1 MKIDNFGG
9 GEIGRSD
16 NLGGETSFTIEN
28 SPFAFKILSESL
40 YSHKIQSV
48 IRELS
53 TNAADEHVSSGKG
66 DIPFDVHVPTG
77 FEPYFSIRDYGA
89 GLSEA
94 DATTLYTTFFKS
106 TKRNDNAVTGCL
118 GLGSKSPF
126 AVTDSFTIE
135 SFNGGIRTVYTC
147 FKDENF
153 FPKLVVLERGES
165 SEPTGV
171 RIQFPVSGSHW
182 DWKYEA
188 ARVYKFFAVKPNLN
202 FEISGTVLPAPL
214 LRGNGWAMYEDMH
227 ESYAV
232 MGNVAYPI
240 DFSAFKSDDELQK
253 DIIGDFRG
261 MTGFVFEFPLGAVS
275 FDPSRERL
283 TYNVATK
290 DAIFAAL
297 VALREEFKRSIES
310 SVSEASNLFEARM
323 KYAKVTNDLLK
334 HFDKRRKNGIGWM
347 ISDMVCKWNGRDL
360 FPTTLGHVVSLA
372 SVSGGVMHASKSPRR
387 QAVNINVFPDLSFD
401 FDRPTDIY
409 VIGKKTKS
417 VRRRARMK
425 VLENNDPI
433 MLVNH
438 EAADTMAQVL
448 GADDASV
455 FKSADDLPQV
465 PQGVSPSSSR
475 SRVVA
480 TDLDRSGRSFNLY
493 DLNAVD
499 KAQLSDLEGE
509 DAMYVIRNN
518 DSLELESSV
527 DWGLPELQGTNYRYL
542 TKTTFHQMLHIADKA
557 GFAMPKTLVILNRS
571 TAASV
576 RIADRGF
583 PNILTEMVDFFS
595 AHLSGKGFAELMED
609 SRVEYSYVDGEGVS
623 DWEVNDSAARN
634 MDRLLSVVGKLEV
647 SNYLTGTD
655 AEPNPAREF
664 ADFRERCAKDEST
677 VSWRIMELNVLDGD
691 LMTKRKLF
699 QTATDPHCK
708 NVVDDLRGLLN
719 RKVETNAHRK
729 FGFVAANKDT
739 VTAALNHL
747 HSAGL
752 LEGLHVRE
760 LPVAEF
766 NIISPS
772 GMMTGGNP
780 NSRWR

>member
-9 GEIGRSD
+9 GDIGRSD

-40 YSHKIQSV
+40 YSHKVQSV

-66 DIPFDVHVPTG
+66 DTPFDVHIPTG

-89 GLSEA
+89 GLSEE

-135 SFNGGIRTVYTC
+135 SFNGGFRTVYTC

-202 FEISGTVLPAPL
+202 VEVSGVVLPAPL
-214 LRGNGWAMYEDMH
+214 LRGKGWAMYEEMH

-240 DFSAFKSDDELQK
+240 DFSAFKSDDELQR

-283 TYNVATK
+283 AYNAATK

-297 VALREEFKRSIES
+297 VELREEFKRSIES

-347 ISDMVCKWNGRDL
+347 ISDMVCKWNGQDL

-372 SVSGGVMHASKSPRR
+372 SLSGGIMHASKSPRR
-387 QAVNINVFPDLSFD
+387 QAVNINVFPDISFD

-409 VIGKKTKS
+409 VVGKKTKG

-425 VLENNDPI
+425 VLENNVSI

-438 EAADTMAQVL
+438 DAADAVAQTL
-448 GADDASV
+448 GADDAGV
-455 FKSADDLPQV
+455 FKSADDLPQL

-475 SRVVA
+475 SRVAAV
-480 TDLDRSGRSFNLY
+480 DLDRSGRSFNLY
-493 DLNAVD
+493 DLSSVE

-527 DWGLPELQGTNYRYL
+527 DWGLPDLQGTNYRFL
-542 TKTTFHQMLHIADKA
+542 TKTTFNQMLHIADKA

-583 PNILTEMVDFFS
+583 PNIVTEVVDFFS
-595 AHLSGKGFAELMED
+595 AHLSDKGFAELMED

-623 DWEVNDSAARN
+623 DWEVSDSAARN
-634 MDRLLSVVGKLEV
+634 MDRLLSLVGKLEV
-647 SNYLTGTD
+647 SNHLTG

-664 ADFRERCAKDEST
+664 ADFRERGGKEEST
-677 VSWRIMELNVLDGD
+677 VSSRIMELNVMDGD
-691 LMTKRKLF
+691 LMTKRKMF
-699 QTATDPHCK
+699 QVSTDPHCR

-729 FGFVAANKDT
+729 FGFVSANSDK
-739 VTAALNHL
+739 VAAALNHL

-772 GMMTGGNP
+772 GMTVGGN
-780 NSRWR
+780 NSRG

>member
-1 MKIDNFGG
+1 
-9 GEIGRSD
+9 
-16 NLGGETSFTIEN
+16 
-28 SPFAFKILSESL
+28 
-40 YSHKIQSV
+40 
-48 IRELS
+48 
-53 TNAADEHVSSGKG
+53 
-66 DIPFDVHVPTG
+66 
-77 FEPYFSIRDYGA
+77 
-89 GLSEA
+89 
-94 DATTLYTTFFKS
+94 
-106 TKRNDNAVTGCL
+106 
-118 GLGSKSPF
+118 
-126 AVTDSFTIE
+126 
-135 SFNGGIRTVYTC
+135 
-147 FKDENF
+147 
-153 FPKLVVLERGES
+153 
-165 SEPTGV
+165 
-171 RIQFPVSGSHW
+171 
-182 DWKYEA
+182 
-188 ARVYKFFAVKPNLN
+188 
-202 FEISGTVLPAPL
+202 
-214 LRGNGWAMYEDMH
+214 
-227 ESYAV
+227 
-232 MGNVAYPI
+232 
-240 DFSAFKSDDELQK
+240 
-253 DIIGDFRG
+253 
-261 MTGFVFEFPLGAVS
+261 
-275 FDPSRERL
+275 
-283 TYNVATK
+283 
-290 DAIFAAL
+290 
-297 VALREEFKRSIES
+297 
-310 SVSEASNLFEARM
+310 
-323 KYAKVTNDLLK
+323 
-334 HFDKRRKNGIGWM
+334 
-347 ISDMVCKWNGRDL
+347 
-360 FPTTLGHVVSLA
+360 
-372 SVSGGVMHASKSPRR
+372 
-387 QAVNINVFPDLSFD
+387 
-401 FDRPTDIY
+401 
-409 VIGKKTKS
+409 
-417 VRRRARMK
+417 
-425 VLENNDPI
+425 
-433 MLVNH
+433 
-438 EAADTMAQVL
+438 MAQVL

-493 DLNAVD
+493 DLNAVE

-527 DWGLPELQGTNYRYL
+527 DWGLPELRGTNYRFL

-583 PNILTEMVDFFS
+583 PNIVTEMVDFFS
-595 AHLSGKGFAELMED
+595 AHLSDKGFAELMED

-623 DWEVNDSAARN
+623 DWEVDDSASRN
-634 MDRLLSVVGKLEV
+634 MDRLLSLVGKLEV

-664 ADFRERCAKDEST
+664 ADFRERGTKDEST
-677 VSWRIMELNVLDGD
+677 VSSRIMELNVLDGD

-708 NVVDDLRGLLN
+708 NVVGDLRGLLN

-747 HSAGL
+747 YYAGL

-766 NIISPS
+766 NIINPS